1 LFYLLTGLYLL
12 VFQTQYEETRWISI
26 LMRMV
31 GRNLLGCFFLFQSA
45 SSDGEGRSRAETLYY
60 FRNT

>member
-1 LFYLLTGLYLL
+1 MFSFACLLDSAHLL
-12 VFQTQYEETRWISI
+12 VFQTQQAETGWISI

-45 SSDGEGRSRAETLYY
+45 SSMGEGRSSAETL
-60 FRNT
+60 